1 MAREKIVLFKV
12 FMSEDVLEPVNEILM
27 SGFIGQGP
35 KVAEFEQVL
44 AGYFDNP
51 NLVTLNSATSALQ
64 LSSHLLRKPSDDG
77 RWPGLQAGDEVLT
90 TALTCTATNWPLLAN
105 GLGLK
110 WVDVDVETCNVDL
123 DDLERK
129 LTPSTKLISI
139 VHWGGYPNDLDRIA
153 AIQDRAEEK
162 FGFRPLVIE
171 DCAHAFGS
179 AYKGQLLGNHGNFA
193 CYSLQAIKHFTTG
206 DGGFMIVPDNELYR
220 RAKLLRWYGIDRE
233 NPGKDDFRC
242 EDDISEWGFKFHMND
257 INATIGLHNFPHVSG
272 CLEKFKDNSAYYD
285 EALKGVAGVT
295 LMRRDE
301 WADSASWLYT
311 LKVERRDDFMRYME
325 SQSIMVSRVHER
337 NDKHSCVA
345 EFAADLPNLDK
356 LSQEMICIPNGW
368 WVTAEER
375 EYIVD
380 CIKQGW

>member
-1 MAREKIVLFKV
+1 
-12 FMSEDVLEPVNEILM
+12 MSPV
-27 SGFIGQGP
+27 S
-35 KVAEFEQVL
+35 
-44 AGYFDNP
+44 
-51 NLVTLNSATSALQ
+51 
-64 LSSHLLRKPSDDG
+64 
-77 RWPGLQAGDEVLT
+77 
-90 TALTCTATNWPLLAN
+90 
-105 GLGLK
+105 
-110 WVDVDVETCNVDL
+110 
-123 DDLERK
+123 
-129 LTPSTKLISI
+129 
-139 VHWGGYPNDLDRIA
+139 
-153 AIQDRAEEK
+153 
-162 FGFRPLVIE
+162 
-171 DCAHAFGS
+171 
-179 AYKGQLLGNHGNFA
+179 
-193 CYSLQAIKHFTTG
+193 
-206 DGGFMIVPDNELYR
+206 
-220 RAKLLRWYGIDRE
+220 
-233 NPGKDDFRC
+233 
-242 EDDISEWGFKFHMND
+242 
-257 INATIGLHNFPHVSG
+257 
-272 CLEKFKDNSAYYD
+272 LEKFKDNSAYYD